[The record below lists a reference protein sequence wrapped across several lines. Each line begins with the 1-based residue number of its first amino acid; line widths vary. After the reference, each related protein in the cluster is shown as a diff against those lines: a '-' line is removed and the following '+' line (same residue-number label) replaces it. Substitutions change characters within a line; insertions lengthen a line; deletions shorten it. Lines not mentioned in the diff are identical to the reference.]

1 MQATLRTDSRI
12 ARGGK
17 VLAATAVAASVAAA
31 LTLGYAVGH
40 VTAPSGHVSS
50 GPATSTVDMSNGSA
64 GLSASERR
72 ITHGNLP

>member
-1 MQATLRTDSRI
+1 MQATLRNDSKI

-17 VLAATAVAASVAAA
+17 VLAATVLAASVAAA

-40 VTAPSGHVSS
+40 VTSPS
-50 GPATSTVDMSNGSA
+50 GPATSTVDMSSGSA